1 METDL
6 PWEVHAAS
14 ACSYCQGQ
22 GCINC
27 DDSGFEYFAQVPLRE
42 AKTFMKIKKDNHKM
56 RNILMYCYAGL
67 TGDEEMKLIA
77 IEEIHMLQNKRA
89 GS

>member
-1 METDL
+1 
-6 PWEVHAAS
+6 
-14 ACSYCQGQ
+14 
-22 GCINC
+22 
-27 DDSGFEYFAQVPLRE
+27 
-42 AKTFMKIKKDNHKM
+42 MKIKKDNHKM